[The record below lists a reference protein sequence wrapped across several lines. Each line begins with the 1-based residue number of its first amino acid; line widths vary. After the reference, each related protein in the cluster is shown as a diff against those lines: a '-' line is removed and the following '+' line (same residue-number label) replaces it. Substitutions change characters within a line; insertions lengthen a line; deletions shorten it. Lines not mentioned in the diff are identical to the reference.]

1 MPRNK
6 ALKPQNSTLARKF
19 SILLF
24 FIFGFGMILSGT
36 ALAVFLTYEAQNQI
50 KSKALLLMDTMNSV
64 QDYTSN
70 EVTPQLQKR
79 IAYSDL
85 VPQTIPSYA
94 AVKVFERLR
103 QYNDYYKHFYYKYA
117 MVNSTSDRHPVSFEL
132 GIALQFR
139 QDKNLK
145 ELQGFRSIGNQ
156 QFFYIARPLIV
167 TKYICLNCQTQAKI
181 AKPTPNNIKI
191 QPRVQTQAKIAK
203 PTQIQTRIQ
212 TQPKI
217 AKPTQ
222 TLPINKVFKTTT
234 EVSGTQ
240 IVFVPLIKVLQNY
253 WQLFVSLLG
262 ILAMIFAVTIFMVNL
277 WLKRYIIKPLEKIV
291 QVAEAV
297 STGDMDA
304 EFEKVSNDEIGSLVE
319 AFTRMKLSLA
329 MAIKKFEQYR
339 IKSRKPIDLNS

>member
-1 MPRNK
+1 MPRNR
-6 ALKPQNSTLARKF
+6 ALKSKKSTLARKF
-19 SILLF
+19 SILLV

-79 IAYSDL
+79 IASSDI

-103 QYNDYYKHFYYKYA
+103 QSNDYYKHFHYKYA
-117 MVNSTSDRHPVSFEL
+117 MLNSTSDPSSFEL

-145 ELQGFRSIGNQ
+145 QLQGFRYIGNQ
-156 QFFYIARPLIV
+156 QFLYIARPLLV
-167 TKYICLNCQTQAKI
+167 TKYICLNCQTQPKS
-181 AKPTPNNIKI
+181 AKPTQNTVKSQTRI
-191 QPRVQTQAKIAK
+191 QTQRKIAK
-203 PTQIQTRIQ
+203 PTQNFPTN
-212 TQPKI
+212 KI
-217 AKPTQ
+217 
-222 TLPINKVFKTTT
+222 FKTIT
-234 EVSGTQ
+234 EMSGTQ

-253 WQLFVSLLG
+253 WGLFVSLLG
-262 ILAMIFAVTIFMVNL
+262 ILAIIFAITIFMVNL
-277 WLKRYIIKPLEKIV
+277 WLKRDILKPISKIV

-304 EFEKVSNDEIGSLVE
+304 EFEKEVSNDEIGSLVE

-339 IKSRKPIDLNS
+339 IKSRKTIDLGG

>member
-1 MPRNK
+1 M
-6 ALKPQNSTLARKF
+6 
-19 SILLF
+19 
-24 FIFGFGMILSGT
+24 G
-36 ALAVFLTYEAQNQI
+36 
-50 KSKALLLMDTMNSV
+50 D
-64 QDYTSN
+64 
-70 EVTPQLQKR
+70 
-79 IAYSDL
+79 
-85 VPQTIPSYA
+85 
-94 AVKVFERLR
+94 
-103 QYNDYYKHFYYKYA
+103 
-117 MVNSTSDRHPVSFEL
+117 
-132 GIALQFR
+132 
-139 QDKNLK
+139 
-145 ELQGFRSIGNQ
+145 Q

-167 TKYICLNCQTQAKI
+167 TKYICLNCQTQPKI
-181 AKPTPNNIKI
+181 AKPTQTTVKI

-217 AKPTQ
+217 AKPTQIQTRIQTQPKTAKPTQ

>member
-6 ALKPQNSTLARKF
+6 ALKAKNSTLARKF

-24 FIFGFGMILSGT
+24 FIFGFGTILSGT

-145 ELQGFRSIGNQ
+145 ELQGFRYIGDQ

-167 TKYICLNCQTQAKI
+167 TKYICLNC
-181 AKPTPNNIKI
+181 
-191 QPRVQTQAKIAK
+191 
-203 PTQIQTRIQ
+203 Q